1 MNPYR
6 NRLFD
11 EAKNFVIR
19 FGEYRDQTIDQI
31 ARDTKGLKYLDWLVG
46 EDWVKGNTRKML
58 EIYLKDET
66 IVKELEAII

>member
-19 FGEYRDQTIDQI
+19 FGEYKDQTIDQI

-46 EDWVKGNTRKML
+46 EDWVKGNAKHML